1 MFNVTNELENRK
13 KKKNCVLITLIIRLI
28 VFSELMMKVANERA
42 ISIPSY
48 LS

>member
-1 MFNVTNELENRK
+1 MFNVTNELENRERK
-13 KKKNCVLITLIIRLI
+13 KM
-28 VFSELMMKVANERA
+28 LMMKVANERA